1 MAESSC
7 RVLFG
12 ICRRATLSIAA
23 LVPLLGAAASP
34 DAPVVLEND
43 ALRLCFASA
52 QDGYSITGVV
62 NRLAGDVRFV
72 DPDGKRDLFW
82 ALKFARKNPA
92 TGSNEY
98 LRVSSRY
105 HRGTD
110 VVREGEKTTF
120 CWRNLDVKGM
130 EPGVLDV
137 FARVK
142 LPRGNAASEWTIRVV
157 CRSREWGLYETT
169 YPCFRCIADAN
180 EADILLPSNVY
191 CGRLFR
197 KTGFL
202 PKNWLGANNPY
213 PGYKMPFAAYNLG
226 EAGLYFGVH
235 DPDQYS
241 KDFIWERPEY
251 LRCAT
256 IVEHAG
262 TPGKAGTGPKFPF
275 VVQAYRGDWWDA
287 AHIYRDFA
295 LKQKWARKG
304 PMETRADYPKAMY
317 EANLWVLCGYWSGY
331 SRVLKEMATRWPDVN
346 KAIEFTAWGYLPFD
360 TAYPEY
366 LPAKPDFAGI
376 CAEAKKYGILT
387 MPYTNG
393 MLWDT
398 ELPTFRAFGSKGAVR
413 DANGAV
419 RLEHWN
425 HRNFAVMC
433 PKWKP
438 WQETLQVAPVTLID
452 KYGVTCVYMDQIAC
466 ATGVPCFSTEHGH
479 VPGSG
484 TPFWVDGYRE
494 TLSAIHAETSKRGV
508 PLTSE
513 GLGEMFLD
521 CFDGYLSAEM
531 PRPEDVPLFPAVY
544 SGYATVF
551 GSNLGKYA
559 GADSLF
565 AVSARAT
572 IWGVAPGWNEA
583 WIVDKGYEKHAEGL
597 YACARVRQA
606 ASEFLAR
613 GFLER
618 DVKFLEDPGTT
629 PVAWSSKRGSK
640 DLDVTGTMPAV
651 MGTRWRNVAGTAEAV
666 ALVNVSGYAKTV
678 SFRVADGGAF
688 AALKLPGQPDAS
700 FEQEGSVVRLRILPH
715 TFIVLTRKR
724 TGGDAK

>member
-1 MAESSC
+1 MKGTFGRRFCLGAVAAGVSLVSFADGFERLGGCEPVEYIYGDGVSAWYETDYVPQPQTD
-7 RVLFG
+7 RIVLD
-12 ICRRATLSIAA
+12 ATLPELNANLGLWCSRDATDSQHHKAYMPLYVSGVGLQLLYGDAWTRPQSTA
-23 LVPLLGAAASP
+23 LAGLTRYSFELYRNQLRWTHDGVPYTLT
-34 DAPVVLEND
+34 
-43 ALRLCFASA
+43 ASA
-52 QDGYSITGVV
+52 NPNFLT
-62 NRLAGDVRFV
+62 AGGAV
-72 DPDGKRDLFW
+72 DLSAAYGIHSEVTRSACSSQKIHSFRVYRD
-82 ALKFARKNPA
+82 
-92 TGSNEY
+92 
-98 LRVSSRY
+98 
-105 HRGTD
+105 
-110 VVREGEKTTF
+110 
-120 CWRNLDVKGM
+120 
-130 EPGVLDV
+130 GVLIHNC
-137 FARVK
+137 
-142 LPRGNAASEWTIRVV
+142 LP
-157 CRSREWGLYETT
+157 
-169 YPCFRCIADAN
+169 
-180 EADILLPSNVY
+180 
-191 CGRLFR
+191 
-197 KTGFL
+197 
-202 PKNWLGANNPY
+202 
-213 PGYKMPFAAYNLG
+213 
-226 EAGLYFGVH
+226 
-235 DPDQYS
+235 
-241 KDFIWERPEY
+241 
-251 LRCAT
+251 
-256 IVEHAG
+256 
-262 TPGKAGTGPKFPF
+262 
-275 VVQAYRGDWWDA
+275 
-287 AHIYRDFA
+287 
-295 LKQKWARKG
+295 
-304 PMETRADYPKAMY
+304 
-317 EANLWVLCGYWSGY
+317 
-331 SRVLKEMATRWPDVN
+331 
-346 KAIEFTAWGYLPFD
+346 
-360 TAYPEY
+360 
-366 LPAKPDFAGI
+366 
-376 CAEAKKYGILT
+376 
-387 MPYTNG
+387 
-393 MLWDT
+393 
-398 ELPTFRAFGSKGAVR
+398 VR

-513 GLGEMFLD
+513 GLGEMYLD

-531 PRPEDVPLFPAVY
+531 PRPEDVPLFQAVY

-651 MGTRWRNVAGTAEAV
+651 MGAKWRNVAGTAEAI

-678 SFRVADGGAF
+678 SFRVPEGGAYT
-688 AALKLPGQPDAS
+688 AMKLPGQPDVQLSQA
-700 FEQEGSVVRLRILPH
+700 ENVVRLRILPH
-715 TFIVLTRKR
+715 TFAVLKR
-724 TGGDAK
+724 DRNVGDLKPNAGSDR